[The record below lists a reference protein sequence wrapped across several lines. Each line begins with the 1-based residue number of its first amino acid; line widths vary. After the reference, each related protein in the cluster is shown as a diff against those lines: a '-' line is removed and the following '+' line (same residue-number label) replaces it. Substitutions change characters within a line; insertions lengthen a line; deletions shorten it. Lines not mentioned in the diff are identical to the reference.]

1 VHEDCTLEVSQEF
14 KDLCQLFRE
23 NQITLDVLFNLMSI
37 DMFNSFKPIK
47 YKMLSPKRQAVI
59 CHKIAA
65 LSYLLAE
72 ALDELN
78 PEVAD
83 SNPFQCDA
91 MAGSAMKLSVMS
103 LEYKK

>member
-1 VHEDCTLEVSQEF
+1 
-14 KDLCQLFRE
+14 
-23 NQITLDVLFNLMSI
+23 M
-37 DMFNSFKPIK
+37 P
-47 YKMLSPKRQAVI
+47 SPKRQAVI

-83 SNPFQCDA
+83 SNPFKKA
-91 MAGSAMKLSVMS
+91 MMPCIDKCNEIVSDVF
-103 LEYKK
+103 EYKK

>member
-1 VHEDCTLEVSQEF
+1 
-14 KDLCQLFRE
+14 
-23 NQITLDVLFNLMSI
+23 M
-37 DMFNSFKPIK
+37 P
-47 YKMLSPKRQAVI
+47 SPKRQVI

-83 SNPFQCDA
+83 SNPFKSNDA
-91 MAGSAMKLSVMS
+91 MADKCNEIVSDVFGVQEIASTYLQNMSTQVDTAIRNYVRIPGS
-103 LEYKK
+103 E

>member
-1 VHEDCTLEVSQEF
+1 
-14 KDLCQLFRE
+14 
-23 NQITLDVLFNLMSI
+23 M
-37 DMFNSFKPIK
+37 P
-47 YKMLSPKRQAVI
+47 SPKRQAVI

-83 SNPFQCDA
+83 SNPFKKQCDA
-91 MAGSAMKLSVMS
+91 MADKCNEIVSDV
-103 LEYKK
+103 

>member
-1 VHEDCTLEVSQEF
+1 
-14 KDLCQLFRE
+14 
-23 NQITLDVLFNLMSI
+23 M
-37 DMFNSFKPIK
+37 P
-47 YKMLSPKRQAVI
+47 RQAVI

-83 SNPFQCDA
+83 SNPFKSNV
-91 MAGSAMKLSVMS
+91 MPWLISAMKLSVMS

>member
-1 VHEDCTLEVSQEF
+1 
-14 KDLCQLFRE
+14 
-23 NQITLDVLFNLMSI
+23 M
-37 DMFNSFKPIK
+37 P
-47 YKMLSPKRQAVI
+47 SPKRQAVI

-83 SNPFQCDA
+83 SNPFKKQCDA
-91 MAGSAMKLSVMS
+91 MADKCNEIVSDVFGVQEIASYISSKH
-103 LEYKK
+103 EYQVDTAIRRNYVRIWAVSNNP

>member
-1 VHEDCTLEVSQEF
+1 
-14 KDLCQLFRE
+14 
-23 NQITLDVLFNLMSI
+23 M
-37 DMFNSFKPIK
+37 P
-47 YKMLSPKRQAVI
+47 SPKRQAVI

-83 SNPFQCDA
+83 SNPFKKQCDA
-91 MAGSAMKLSVMS
+91 MADKCNEIVSDVFGVQEIASSTYLQNMSTQVDTAIRRNYVRIPGS
-103 LEYKK
+103 E

>member
-1 VHEDCTLEVSQEF
+1 
-14 KDLCQLFRE
+14 
-23 NQITLDVLFNLMSI
+23 M
-37 DMFNSFKPIK
+37 P
-47 YKMLSPKRQAVI
+47 SPKRQAVI

-83 SNPFQCDA
+83 SNPFKSNV
-91 MAGSAMKLSVMS
+91 MPWLISAMKLSVMS
-103 LEYKK
+103 LSTRNSLLYISSKHEYSSGYCDKKKLC

>member
-1 VHEDCTLEVSQEF
+1 
-14 KDLCQLFRE
+14 
-23 NQITLDVLFNLMSI
+23 M
-37 DMFNSFKPIK
+37 P
-47 YKMLSPKRQAVI
+47 SPKRQAVI

-83 SNPFQCDA
+83 SNPFKSNVMADKCNEIVSDVFGVQEIASTYLQNMSTSGYCDKK
-91 MAGSAMKLSVMS
+91 KLC
-103 LEYKK
+103 

>member
-1 VHEDCTLEVSQEF
+1 
-14 KDLCQLFRE
+14 
-23 NQITLDVLFNLMSI
+23 M
-37 DMFNSFKPIK
+37 P
-47 YKMLSPKRQAVI
+47 SPKRQAVI

-65 LSYLLAE
+65 LSYLLA

-83 SNPFQCDA
+83 SNPFKSNV
-91 MAGSAMKLSVMS
+91 MPWLISAMKLSVMS

>member
-1 VHEDCTLEVSQEF
+1 
-14 KDLCQLFRE
+14 
-23 NQITLDVLFNLMSI
+23 M
-37 DMFNSFKPIK
+37 P
-47 YKMLSPKRQAVI
+47 SPKRQAVI

-83 SNPFQCDA
+83 SNPFKSNV
-91 MAGSAMKLSVMS
+91 MPWLISAMKLSVMS
-103 LEYKK
+103 LSTRNSLSTYLQNMSTQVDTAIRRNYVRIPGSE

>member
-1 VHEDCTLEVSQEF
+1 
-14 KDLCQLFRE
+14 
-23 NQITLDVLFNLMSI
+23 
-37 DMFNSFKPIK
+37 
-47 YKMLSPKRQAVI
+47 MLSSKRQAVI

-91 MAGSAMKLSVMS
+91 MADKCNEIVSDVFGVQEIASSTYLQNMSTQVDTAIRRNYVRIPGS
-103 LEYKK
+103 E

>member
-1 VHEDCTLEVSQEF
+1 MPSLKT
-14 KDLCQLFRE
+14 
-23 NQITLDVLFNLMSI
+23 
-37 DMFNSFKPIK
+37 
-47 YKMLSPKRQAVI
+47 VI

-65 LSYLLAE
+65 LILLAE

-83 SNPFQCDA
+83 SNPFKSNV
-91 MAGSAMKLSVMS
+91 MPWLISAMKLSVMS